1 MSINNKILEY
11 NLFVFYIMDEI
22 RKKTIDFLK
31 SNQGCYSVKTIIKE
45 IFNINE
51 QADFRLTFDV
61 KEGTIIMIS
70 NNPNANVI
78 VGDAIG
84 EITLMLSYI
93 KELSDNGCAMIYQIN
108 KNDKIIIG
116 NSKIKDESNNHYCIT
131 NDLIL
136 KYIDKEIMVISDKL
150 QDYIDRDCKSF
161 NDYTKNNVHITIQF
175 FGRITFTQRCK

>member
-11 NLFVFYIMDEI
+11 NLFVFYKMDEI

-78 VGDAIG
+78 VGDAI
-84 EITLMLSYI
+84 
-93 KELSDNGCAMIYQIN
+93 
-108 KNDKIIIG
+108 
-116 NSKIKDESNNHYCIT
+116 
-131 NDLIL
+131 
-136 KYIDKEIMVISDKL
+136 
-150 QDYIDRDCKSF
+150 
-161 NDYTKNNVHITIQF
+161 
-175 FGRITFTQRCK
+175 